1 MRKGILLIWLLLL
14 ITLVIFLIAN
24 PKWFSPEF
32 LAQVIQEYPYYS
44 AVIYFLLIILLGFFI
59 IPNSPLVLA
68 GAIVLGDHPLALI
81 LLTMSGI
88 LTTAILIYYF
98 SIFMNIESYIREKHE
113 KKFLYV
119 KTKLD
124 KYGFFIITGWSF
136 LPLVSTDIICYTAGI
151 LRLSLPRFLLALT
164 IGETIRIVL
173 YLLTVN
179 ELMKFLPS

>member
-1 MRKGILLIWLLLL
+1 MRKGILILWLS
-14 ITLVIFLIAN
+14 ILVAIILFLVFN

-32 LAQVIQEYPYYS
+32 LAEVIREYPYYS

-68 GAIVLGDHPLALI
+68 GAIVLGEDPAALI

-98 SIFMNIESYIREKHE
+98 SIFMNIESYIRERHE

-124 KYGFFIITGWSF
+124 RYGFFIITGWSF

-164 IGETIRIVL
+164 IGETIRIIL
-173 YLLTVN
+173 YLLTVQ
-179 ELMKFLPS
+179 ELMRIF